1 MNLWFRWTL
10 LEPQP
15 FLCIP
20 DRTPGFSSP
29 GLSDKSYITILP
41 IIPWESKT
49 GSQQEKEGANLHNAH
64 KLLFKWRTI
73 TWVCLDGGNSRLPHC
88 YQMHQ
93 SAQMRVQTPAF
104 HWTRPSHSEETK
116 PTWTQLPQR
125 KQNNDVHH
133 CFFFNGLPQIKS
145 VPVSLYSF

>member
-1 MNLWFRWTL
+1 MNLWFRWTP

-29 GLSDKSYITILP
+29 SLSDKSYITIVP
-41 IIPWESKT
+41 IIPWESER
-49 GSQQEKEGANLHNAH
+49 GSQQEKKRDREKKNLHNAH
-64 KLLFKWRTI
+64 KYLFKCRTI
-73 TWVCLDGGNSRLPHC
+73 TWVCLDRGNSRLPHC

-104 HWTRPSHSEETK
+104 HWTGPSHSEETK
-116 PTWTQLPQR
+116 PTWTQLPQS

-133 CFFFNGLPQIKS
+133 CFFLIGCLRLRVFQ
-145 VPVSLYSF
+145 